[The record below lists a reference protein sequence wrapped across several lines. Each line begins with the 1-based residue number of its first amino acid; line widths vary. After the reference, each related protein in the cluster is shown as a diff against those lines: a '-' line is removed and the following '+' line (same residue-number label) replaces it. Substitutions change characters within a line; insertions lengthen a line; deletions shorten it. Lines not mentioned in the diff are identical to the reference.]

1 MKVVSVKNLS
11 FSYDGEHPT
20 LRDVS
25 FDVETGSYVAVI
37 GHNGSGK
44 STLAKILMGLLGDW
58 KGEVTLFDLP
68 LTDKNLVELRK
79 KIGIVFQ
86 NPDNQFVGSTV
97 SDDIAFGLENRQI
110 PHEDMQGIIEKYAKE
125 TGMYEFLERES
136 GSLSGGQ
143 KQRVAIA
150 GVLAMNPELVI
161 FDEATAML
169 DPKGKNEIAAIVEK
183 MRKDNPNLTI
193 ISITHDVEEA
203 ARADQVIVMND
214 GQTVLSGTPNEVF
227 AHEDKL
233 KEIRLDIPFFPSL
246 VHALE
251 RNGIKVPESVDS
263 LEKLEDFLCR

>member
-1 MKVVSVKNLS
+1 MIERKDMLPRIDQNL
-11 FSYDGEHPT
+11 
-20 LRDVS
+20 
-25 FDVETGSYVAVI
+25 
-37 GHNGSGK
+37 
-44 STLAKILMGLLGDW
+44 
-58 KGEVTLFDLP
+58 
-68 LTDKNLVELRK
+68 NLV
-79 KIGIVFQ
+79 
-86 NPDNQFVGSTV
+86 
-97 SDDIAFGLENRQI
+97 
-110 PHEDMQGIIEKYAKE
+110 
-125 TGMYEFLERES
+125 GMKHFIDHVPFE
-136 GSLSGGQ
+136 LSGGQ
-143 KQRVAIA
+143 KQKVAIA